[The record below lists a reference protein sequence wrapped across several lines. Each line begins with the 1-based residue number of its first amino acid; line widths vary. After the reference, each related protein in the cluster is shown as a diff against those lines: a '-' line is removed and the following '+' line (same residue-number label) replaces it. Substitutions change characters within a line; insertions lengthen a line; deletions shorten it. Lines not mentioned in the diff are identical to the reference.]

1 MDNYFDGLSQNDKN
15 AGTQNFYSREELEL
29 MTAYQLREICWKE
42 RIVNGI
48 QAPLDKDELILQIM
62 RFRGRKDNLFIL
74 KRNDEGIE
82 RLEKL
87 LQETTIQSLPH
98 SIKGCAKIIA
108 YNDIEIGYF
117 DRFTIGYQPEIVNT
131 NALLI
136 SGNKICAVFQ
146 VKQFKGDTEKLYLT
160 KSADMPCEESAVRNY
175 RLYCMDRSQS
185 DWIYRLYETD
195 CETLPAHLRFYIV
208 PVLDFRVRD
217 LLEINMPLA
226 IDFGTSNTTAGTYL
240 DSTYIENLDG
250 DPVCEILREND
261 VNYVTYLKGENDETE
276 SLVLPSVVGVT
287 RIDGDKVQYVFGH
300 QADRLFHMSYIDEG
314 FCVFYDLKRWI
325 SDAERMEELV
335 DRNGHRC
342 FVKRKE
348 IIKEY
353 LEYVISCATQ
363 RFKCRFRSL
372 HISAPVKQ
380 KKLFAYLFKDILK
393 DYQIEEEDML
403 DEGVAVLYNSISDL
417 MEQNRYHNDEELRA
431 LIIDCGGGTTDL
443 SSCRFTINN
452 QRVSYKIDI
461 ATAYENGD
469 TDFGGNNLTFRI
481 LELLKIAL
489 ARQISV
495 EEGNMPA
502 EIIENL
508 GADIF
513 RRVDQEGIKEVYH
526 LLDEEYSKAEKNIP
540 TRFKDYEHK
549 SNHEYFAVK
558 NNFYYLFGIAEQI
571 KKIFYGKPDILRVAV
586 SSTEIKENAV
596 KCILAERFKL
606 SVRESDHS
614 HLTILKDIPTV
625 YLSINELNQ
634 LLQADI
640 YGIIKRFIETS
651 YENGELQE
659 YSIMKLTGQSCKIE
673 LFREALKEFI
683 PGKVIAS
690 SKKNNNQ
697 SEDYELKLMCLDGAV
712 KYIKDKRFGYADVRL
727 TNEPPV
733 FPYVVTAI
741 THTKEERILIQSL
754 DRENIRGYISRNMAD
769 LTLQLYL
776 KDTNGNLLYKYNCS
790 FSKVDFEAAEA
801 EKIVEKYHNQIIQD
815 DVDSI
820 VDRELRCFVLADEER
835 WGFVVVPVLRN
846 GEQLMLGPDQFY
858 LFESESWLNNFFDGT
873 K

>member
-1 MDNYFDGLSQNDKN
+1 MDNYFNGLSQNDKS
-15 AGTQNFYSREELEL
+15 AEKQNFYSREELEL

-74 KRNDEGIE
+74 RHDEEGIK

-87 LQETTIQSLPH
+87 LQETTIQSMPH

-117 DRFTIGYQPEIVNT
+117 DRFTIGYRPEIVNT
-131 NALLI
+131 NALLV

-146 VKQFKGDTEKLYLT
+146 VRQFKGGTEKLYLT

-185 DWIYRLYETD
+185 DWLYRLYKTD
-195 CETLPAHLRFYIV
+195 YETLPAHLRFYMV

-250 DPVCEILREND
+250 DPVREILKENE
-261 VNYVTYLKGENDETE
+261 VNYVTYLKEEDYGIE
-276 SLVLPSVVGVT
+276 SPVLPSVVGVT
-287 RIDGDKVQYVFGH
+287 RIEGEKVQYVFGH

-325 SDAERMEELV
+325 SDAEKLEELV

-342 FVKRKE
+342 FVMRKN

-363 RFKCRFRSL
+363 RFKCRFKSL

-380 KKLFAYLFKDILK
+380 KKLFIHLFKDILK

-417 MEQNRYHNDEELRA
+417 IERKRYDNDEELRA

-481 LELLKIAL
+481 LELIKIAL
-489 ARQISV
+489 ARQISI
-495 EEGNMPA
+495 EEGAMPV
-502 EIIENL
+502 EIIEKL
-508 GADIF
+508 GVDIF
-513 RRVDQEGIKEVYH
+513 RRVDQEGIKKVYH
-526 LLDEEYSKAEKNIP
+526 LLDEEYNKAEKVIP
-540 TRFKDYEHK
+540 TRFRDYEHK

-571 KKIFYGKPDILRVAV
+571 KKVFYGKSDVLRVAV
-586 SSTEIKENAV
+586 SSTEIRENAV

-606 SVRESDHS
+606 SVRESLHS

-640 YGIIKRFIETS
+640 YGIIKRFLETS

-659 YSIMKLTGQSCKIE
+659 YSIIKLTGQSCKIE

-690 SKKNNNQ
+690 SKKSTNQ
-697 SEDYELKLMCLDGAV
+697 SEDYELKLMCLDGAI
-712 KYIKDKRFGYADVRL
+712 KYIKDKRFGYADVRI

-790 FSKVDFEAAEA
+790 FSKADFKETEA
-801 EKIVEKYHNQIIQD
+801 EKIVETYHNQIIQD
-815 DVDSI
+815 NIDSI

-835 WGFVVVPVLRN
+835 WGFVVVPILRN
-846 GEQLMLGPDQFY
+846 EEQLMLGPEQFY
-858 LFESESWLNNFFDGT
+858 LFETENWLNNFFDGT

>member
-15 AGTQNFYSREELEL
+15 AGKQNFYSREELEL

-42 RIVNGI
+42 RIMNGI

-87 LQETTIQSLPH
+87 LQETTIQNMPH

-117 DRFTIGYQPEIVNT
+117 DRFTIGYRPEIVNT
-131 NALLI
+131 NALLV

-146 VKQFKGDTEKLYLT
+146 VRQFRGDTEKLYLT

-185 DWIYRLYETD
+185 DWLYRLYETD
-195 CETLPAHLRFYIV
+195 YETLPAHLRFYMV

-250 DPVCEILREND
+250 DPVREILRVND
-261 VNYVTYLKGENDETE
+261 VNYVTYLKGEEDETE
-276 SLVLPSVVGVT
+276 SPVLPSVVGVT
-287 RIDGDKVQYVFGH
+287 RIDGEKVQYVFGY
-300 QADRLFHMSYIDEG
+300 QADRLFQMSYIDEG

-325 SDAERMEELV
+325 SDADKMEELV

-342 FVKRKE
+342 FVKRKD

-363 RFKCRFRSL
+363 RFKCRFKSL

-380 KKLFAYLFKDILK
+380 KKLFIHLFKDILK

-417 MEQNRYHNDEELRA
+417 IERKRYKNDEELRA

-443 SSCRFTINN
+443 SSCRFSINN
-452 QRVSYKIDI
+452 QRVSYKIEI

-489 ARQISV
+489 ARQIGI
-495 EEGNMPA
+495 EDGEMPE
-502 EIIENL
+502 EIIEKL
-508 GADIF
+508 GTDIF

-526 LLDEEYSKAEKNIP
+526 TLDEEYSKAEEIIP

-549 SNHEYFAVK
+549 SNNEYFAVK
-558 NNFYYLFGIAEQI
+558 NNYYYLFGIAEEI
-571 KKIFYGKPDILRVAV
+571 KKIFYGKSDILRVAV
-586 SSTEIKENAV
+586 SSTEIRENAV

-606 SVRESDHS
+606 SVRESGNH
-614 HLTILKDIPTV
+614 HLTMLKDIPTI

-640 YGIIKRFIETS
+640 YGIIKRFIEAS
-651 YENGELQE
+651 YESGELQE
-659 YSIMKLTGQSCKIE
+659 YSIMRLTGQSCKIE

-690 SKKNNNQ
+690 SKKNSSK

-712 KYIKDKRFGYADVRL
+712 KYLKDKRFGYADVRI

-754 DRENIRGYISRNMAD
+754 DRRNIRGYISRNMAD

-776 KDTNGNLLYKYNCS
+776 KDINGNLLYKYDCS
-790 FSKVDFEAAEA
+790 FSKADFKEIEA
-801 EKIVEKYHNQIIQD
+801 EKIVEIYHNEILQD

-820 VDRELRCFVLADEER
+820 VDRELRCFVLADEEK
-835 WGFVVVPVLRN
+835 WGFVVVPVLRKE
-846 GEQLMLGPDQFY
+846 EQLMLGPDQFY
-858 LFESESWLNNFFDGT
+858 LFEIESWMNNFFDGT

>member
-1 MDNYFDGLSQNDKN
+1 MDNYFDGLSHNDKS
-15 AGTQNFYSREELEL
+15 AGKQNFYSREELEL
-29 MTAYQLREICWKE
+29 MTSYQLREICWRE

-74 KRNDEGIE
+74 KRNEEGIE

-87 LQETTIQSLPH
+87 LQETSIQSMPH

-117 DRFTIGYQPEIVNT
+117 DRFTIGYRPEIVDT
-131 NALLI
+131 NALLV

-146 VKQFKGDTEKLYLT
+146 VRQFRGDTEKLYLT
-160 KSADMPCEESAVRNY
+160 KSSDMPCEESAVRNY

-185 DWIYRLYETD
+185 DWLYRLHETEY
-195 CETLPAHLRFYIV
+195 ETLPAHLRFYMV

-250 DPVCEILREND
+250 DPVREILKEND

-276 SLVLPSVVGVT
+276 SPVLPSVVGVT
-287 RIDGDKVQYVFGH
+287 SINEDKVQYVFGY

-335 DRNGHRC
+335 DRKGHRC
-342 FVKRKE
+342 FVKRKD

-363 RFKCRFRSL
+363 RFKCRFKSL

-380 KKLFAYLFKDILK
+380 KKLFIHLFKDILK

-417 MEQNRYHNDEELRA
+417 IERKRYHNDEELRA

-443 SSCRFTINN
+443 SSCRFAINN

-489 ARQISV
+489 ARQISM
-495 EEGNMPA
+495 EEGDMPE
-502 EIIENL
+502 EIIEKL
-508 GADIF
+508 GTDIF

-526 LLDEEYSKAEKNIP
+526 LLDEEYSKAEKVIP

-558 NNFYYLFGIAEQI
+558 NNFYFLFGIAEQI
-571 KKIFYGKPDILRVAV
+571 KKVFYGKSDILRVAV
-586 SSTEIKENAV
+586 SSTEIRENAV
-596 KCILAERFKL
+596 KFILAERFKL
-606 SVRESDHS
+606 SVRESAHS
-614 HLTILKDIPTV
+614 QLTILKDIPTV

-640 YGIIKRFIETS
+640 YGIIKRFIENA

-690 SKKNNNQ
+690 SKKNSNQ
-697 SEDYELKLMCLDGAV
+697 SEDYELKLMCLDGAI
-712 KYIKDKRFGYADVRL
+712 KYIKDKRFGYADVRI

-741 THTKEERILIQSL
+741 THTKEERTLIQSL
-754 DRENIRGYISRNMAD
+754 ERENIRGYISRNMAD

-776 KDTNGNLLYKYNCS
+776 KNTNGNLLYKYNCS
-790 FSKVDFEAAEA
+790 FSKADFEAIEA
-801 EKIVEKYHNQIIQD
+801 EKIVEKYHNQILQD
-815 DVDSI
+815 DIDSI

-835 WGFVVVPVLRN
+835 WGFVVVPILRN
-846 GEQLMLGPDQFY
+846 EEQLMLGPDQFY
-858 LFESESWLNNFFDGT
+858 LFETESWMNNFFDGT

>member
-1 MDNYFDGLSQNDKN
+1 MDNYFDGLSHNDKS
-15 AGTQNFYSREELEL
+15 AGKQNFYSREELEL
-29 MTAYQLREICWKE
+29 MTAYQLREICWRE

-62 RFRGRKDNLFIL
+62 RFRGRKDNLFIR

-87 LQETTIQSLPH
+87 LKETTIQSMPH

-108 YNDIEIGYF
+108 YHDIEIGYF
-117 DRFTIGYQPEIVNT
+117 DRFTIGYRPEIVNT
-131 NALLI
+131 NALLV

-146 VKQFKGDTEKLYLT
+146 VRQFKGDTEKLYLT

-185 DWIYRLYETD
+185 DWLYRLYKTD
-195 CETLPAHLRFYIV
+195 YETLPAHLRFYMV

-226 IDFGTSNTTAGTYL
+226 IDFGTSNTTAGTYI

-250 DPVCEILREND
+250 DPVREILREND

-276 SLVLPSVVGVT
+276 SPVLPSVVGVT

-325 SDAERMEELV
+325 SDAEKMEELV

-342 FVKRKE
+342 FVMRKD

-353 LEYVISCATQ
+353 LEYVISCATG
-363 RFKCRFRSL
+363 RFKCRFKSL

-380 KKLFAYLFKDILK
+380 KRLFIHLFKDILK
-393 DYQIEEEDML
+393 DYQIEEDML

-417 MEQNRYHNDEELRA
+417 IEQNRYHNDEELRA

-481 LELLKIAL
+481 LELLKISL
-489 ARQISV
+489 SRQISM
-495 EEGNMPA
+495 EEGAMPA
-502 EIIENL
+502 EIIEKL
-508 GADIF
+508 GMDIF

-526 LLDEEYSKAEKNIP
+526 LLDEEYNKAEKIIP
-540 TRFKDYEHK
+540 TRFKEYEHK

-558 NNFYYLFGIAEQI
+558 NNFYYLFGIAEQV
-571 KKIFYGKPDILRVAV
+571 KKIFYGKSDILRVAV
-586 SSTEIKENAV
+586 SSTEIRENAV
-596 KCILAERFKL
+596 KWILAERFKL
-606 SVRESDHS
+606 SVRESAHS

-625 YLSINELNQ
+625 YFSINELNQ

-640 YGIIKRFIETS
+640 YGIIKRFIEAS

-690 SKKNNNQ
+690 SKKNSNQ
-697 SEDYELKLMCLDGAV
+697 SGDYELKLMCLDGAI
-712 KYIKDKRFGYADVRL
+712 KYIKDKRFGYADIRI

-741 THTKEERILIQSL
+741 THTKEERILIQSME
-754 DRENIRGYISRNMAD
+754 RENIRGYISRNMAD

-776 KDTNGNLLYKYNCS
+776 KDTDGNLLYKYNCS
-790 FSKVDFEAAEA
+790 FSKADFKAVEA

-815 DVDSI
+815 DIDSI

-835 WGFVVVPVLRN
+835 WGFVVVPILRN
-846 GEQLMLGPDQFY
+846 EEQLMLGPDQFY
-858 LFESESWLNNFFDGT
+858 LFETESWMNNFFDGT